1 MDPTEAKVTLA
12 VDVMGSDH
20 GPKEVIAGI
29 SQSLEI
35 SPRGTRFLL
44 FGREDIINQYASG
57 FDNYNSGQVEIRH
70 APEVVEMDEKP
81 IAGIKGKKNSSM
93 ALALQSV
100 KEKEAQAL
108 LSCGNTGCLMA
119 GSTIRLR
126 LLRAS
131 SVQHCAQFG
140 LAAKDTLPF

>member
-81 IAGIKGKKNSSM
+81 IAGIKGKKIPPW
-93 ALALQSV
+93 LW
-100 KEKEAQAL
+100 
-108 LSCGNTGCLMA
+108 
-119 GSTIRLR
+119 
-126 LLRAS
+126 
-131 SVQHCAQFG
+131 HCKVLKKKKPKLF
-140 LAAKDTLPF
+140 